1 MSRKLRNHRKKGNVG
16 KGTGWQDAETLEKLT
31 SLHIICNI
39 WPLSKRTVGNWMLDP
54 LLALWPLL
62 ARVLP
67 MPPDTECLS
76 HQSHQKEFPL
86 HRSAWIENIK

>member
-16 KGTGWQDAETLEKLT
+16 KGIGWQDAETLEKLT

-67 MPPDTECLS
+67 MPSDTECLS